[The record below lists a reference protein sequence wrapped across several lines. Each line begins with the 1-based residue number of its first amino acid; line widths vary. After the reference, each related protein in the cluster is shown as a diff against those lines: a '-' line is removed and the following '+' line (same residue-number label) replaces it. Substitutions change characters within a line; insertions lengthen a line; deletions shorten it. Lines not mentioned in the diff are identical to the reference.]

1 MANGFVVNA
10 TRFDP
15 YKNFKFTLEWD
26 GREVLGVS
34 KVGAIKRTTEVVKH
48 RSGGEP
54 SYSHKSPGRTDYDA
68 VTMERGLTHDP
79 AFANWAAQV
88 SNPQGD
94 ALMDLNGFRKNVT
107 LNFKN
112 ERGQTAL
119 RYFLF
124 NAWVSEWTAAPDLDA
139 NANAVAVET
148 LKLEYEFFTIENI
161 EPDQS
166 A

>member
-26 GREVLGVS
+26 GKEVLGIS
-34 KVGAIKRTTEVVKH
+34 KVSSIKRTTEVVKH
-48 RSGGEP
+48 RSGGEN
-54 SYSHKSPGRTDYDA
+54 SYSHKSPGRTEYDGI
-68 VTMERGLTHDP
+68 TLERGITHDP
-79 AFANWAAQV
+79 AFAAWAALV
-88 SNPQGD
+88 SNPEGD
-94 ALMDLNGFRKNVT
+94 PLMDLNGFRKNVT

-112 ERGQTAL
+112 EKGQTAY

-124 NAWVSEWTAAPDLDA
+124 DAWVSEYTALPDLDA
-139 NANAVAVET
+139 NANVVAIENM
-148 LKLEYEFFTIENI
+148 KLEFEYFTVENS

>member
-26 GREVLGVS
+26 GKEVLGVS

-48 RSGGEP
+48 RAGGEN
-54 SYSHKSPGRTDYDA
+54 SYSHKSPGRTEYDA
-68 VTMERGLTHDP
+68 ITMERGLTHDT
-79 AFANWAAQV
+79 AFAKWAAQV
-88 SNPQGD
+88 SNPEGD

-107 LNFKN
+107 VNFKN

-124 NAWVSEWTAAPDLDA
+124 DAWVSEWTAMPDLDA
-139 NANAVAVET
+139 NANAVAVESI
-148 LKLEYEFFTIENI
+148 KLEFEYYTVENI
-161 EPDQS
+161 EPDQ
-166 A
+166 AA